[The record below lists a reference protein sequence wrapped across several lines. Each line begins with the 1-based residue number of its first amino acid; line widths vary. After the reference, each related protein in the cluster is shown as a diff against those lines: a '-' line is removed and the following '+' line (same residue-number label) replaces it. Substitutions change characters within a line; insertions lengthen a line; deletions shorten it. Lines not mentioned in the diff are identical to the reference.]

1 MSCCSSV
8 YFVMVFLRVA
18 VTMVGGDFF
27 LSMSCCSSVYFVM
40 VFLRV
45 AVTMV
50 GGDFF
55 L

>member
-18 VTMVGGDFF
+18 VTMVGGD
-27 LSMSCCSSVYFVM
+27 SMSCCSSVYFVM